1 MAPCPRWR
9 WRTFLSTFC
18 PLDIKPPP
26 PSHVS
31 HDCCFTPFKPQP
43 WERKSNPTPP
53 NGAQLLSFFMIAGV
67 LAQRLEGWSL
77 DLAGLEN
84 QSEEAPSQGWQLG
97 FGSSP
102 AGHWS
107 RRWLCRRE
115 RSGEA
120 RTEQHVLG
128 ASHPLWVTHI
138 ICTPSHSAEAH
149 SGSRVHGR
157 ACGGC
162 GLQLML

>member
-1 MAPCPRWR
+1 MTAV
-9 WRTFLSTFC
+9 LH
-18 PLDIKPPP
+18 LLN
-26 PSHVS
+26 PS
-31 HDCCFTPFKPQP
+31 PG
-43 WERKSNPTPP
+43 RGNLTPP
-53 NGAQLLSFFMIAGV
+53 LLMGLSFFVIAGV

-107 RRWLCRRE
+107 GRWLPRRE
-115 RSGEA
+115 QSGQA

-149 SGSRVHGR
+149 SDSRVHRRGVVVVGSSS
-157 ACGGC
+157 CSKGMSGKEF
-162 GLQLML
+162 